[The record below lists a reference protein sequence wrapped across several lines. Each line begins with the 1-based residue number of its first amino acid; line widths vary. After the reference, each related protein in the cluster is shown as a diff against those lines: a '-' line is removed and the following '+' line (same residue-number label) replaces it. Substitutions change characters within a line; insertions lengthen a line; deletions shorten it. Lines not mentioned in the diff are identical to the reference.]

1 MALHPLTVLQAH
13 PLLQLGVV
21 LVLSPRILITLK
33 KFRQARVQL
42 PLRARTELS
51 RDHALVSAL

>member
-42 PLRARTELS
+42 PLRARQS
-51 RDHALVSAL
+51 